1 MEKPMK
7 KVLLVYPEFPVSF
20 WGFQYAIEFIGKK
33 SNVPPLGLLTIAGML
48 PKESYEIKLI
58 DMNVTSLKAEHIT
71 WADLVLTSS
80 MIARNNH

>member
-1 MEKPMK
+1 MK

-48 PKESYEIKLI
+48 PKDRYEIKLI
-58 DMNVTSLKAEHIT
+58 DINPAIKYENIFLKYVT
-71 WADLVLTSS
+71 
-80 MIARNNH
+80 IAA